1 MQGYT
6 KTDIVINKLAGN
18 LYLRTLCY
26 IDYYSLLV
34 NDFELRCNRN
44 CGSNRKDFE
53 VSATTPHATSC
64 RILKICGITRAA
76 ATI

>member
-26 IDYYSLLV
+26 IDYSLLV
-34 NDFELRCNRN
+34 NDFELRC
-44 CGSNRKDFE
+44 
-53 VSATTPHATSC
+53 TTAIAGAIE
-64 RILKICGITRAA
+64 RILKSLQQHRMPHLAA
-76 ATI
+76 F